1 MKKTSKKQAEERI
14 NEFFKNLSN
23 KNGKNNKEKTSK
35 ELKKIKR
42 LAMKHNIKLGDLKKK
57 FCKKCY
63 SVFNFKNSQVRIKNK
78 KKIVKCLNC
87 GNISRWK
94 IK

>member
-1 MKKTSKKQAEERI
+1 MKKISKTEAKEQIED
-14 NEFFKNLSN
+14 FFKNLKDKSP
-23 KNGKNNKEKTSK
+23 KKI
-35 ELKKIKR
+35 KKIKR
-42 LAMKHNIKLGDLKKK
+42 LAMSHNIKLGEKRKK

-63 SVFNFKNSQVRIKNK
+63 STELKTKKIKNK
-78 KKIVKCLNC
+78 VNTIECQSC